1 MSKLQLWF
9 HVNAVLFCKSW
20 NVVTSWE
27 WLARPPPGAQ
37 QSQDS
42 SPILSMVLQILH
54 SQHAVTHSHSQS
66 EQRPGRL
73 EARSEAC
80 TALSLKLKTRLLN
93 FPNKWQLGL
102 ERSVPLIL
110 RNQDEVSDDLEF
122 SEGVQIFSGL
132 LQRDGVIMSDKQEF
146 STHMYTHT
154 HKYTHMYTHTRTQHA
169 STSSMISMKGKV
181 MRELM

>member
-1 MSKLQLWF
+1 
-9 HVNAVLFCKSW
+9 
-20 NVVTSWE
+20 
-27 WLARPPPGAQ
+27 
-37 QSQDS
+37 
-42 SPILSMVLQILH
+42 MVLQILH

-93 FPNKWQLGL
+93 FPNKGQLGL

-110 RNQDEVSDDLEF
+110 RNQDEVSDALEF

-154 HKYTHMYTHTRTQHA
+154 HKYTHMYTHTHKYTHMYTHTRTQHA

>member
-1 MSKLQLWF
+1 M
-9 HVNAVLFCKSW
+9 
-20 NVVTSWE
+20 
-27 WLARPPPGAQ
+27 
-37 QSQDS
+37 
-42 SPILSMVLQILH
+42 
-54 SQHAVTHSHSQS
+54 
-66 EQRPGRL
+66 
-73 EARSEAC
+73 
-80 TALSLKLKTRLLN
+80 
-93 FPNKWQLGL
+93 
-102 ERSVPLIL
+102 PLIL
-110 RNQDEVSDDLEF
+110 RNQDEVSDALEF